1 MTKLERIDSWLPIL
15 LVFTIGGV
23 FGFLYEELFYLLDL
37 GYLVKRGTT
46 FGPWIPIYG
55 VGAVMIVLVTKQL
68 RKNHL
73 VIFGVSM
80 AVCGIIEFVTGYFL
94 HHMLEIRLWDY
105 NTEIWNWG
113 NVGGY
118 ICARSVLFFG
128 MSGLFLLYVVCPI
141 ILRIEEKWG
150 KTVFGYVCVI
160 PALLFVFD
168 ILLSLLSGRI

>member
-23 FGFLYEELFYLLDL
+23 FGFIYEELFYLLDL

-94 HHMLEIRLWDY
+94 HHMLEIR
-105 NTEIWNWG
+105 
-113 NVGGY
+113 
-118 ICARSVLFFG
+118 
-128 MSGLFLLYVVCPI
+128 
-141 ILRIEEKWG
+141 
-150 KTVFGYVCVI
+150 
-160 PALLFVFD
+160 
-168 ILLSLLSGRI
+168 